1 MTTTAET
8 HAALTAAEEHVELC
22 TRRLSVVMTECVD
35 AVASQLTDRL
45 DALAKVVVIAE
56 PAITL
61 NLGTSGV
68 EQLRRELAGVAHRE
82 GTHLRSAV
90 GDLDWNEEHEANIAR
105 TMGKYL
111 SDRII
116 PDVKRILTL
125 AGYTSAVHLR
135 ESTPDYNE
143 VIYAGKTLLIFE
155 RDYPPLGDAF
165 SELFRA
171 EHTSW
176 RARQAHELACVEE
189 VWDASTPANR

>member
-8 HAALTAAEEHVELC
+8 HAALTAAEEHVEFC

-61 NLGTSGV
+61 NLGTNGI
-68 EQLRRELAGVAHRE
+68 EQLRRELAGVARRE

-90 GDLDWNEEHEANIAR
+90 GDLDWNEENEENIAGSV
-105 TMGKYL
+105 GKYL

-116 PDVKRILTL
+116 PDVKRILAL

-135 ESTPDYNE
+135 DKAPGFNE
-143 VIYAGKTLLIFE
+143 VTYAGKTLEICD

-165 SELFRA
+165 TELSRA
-171 EHTSW
+171 EHAVS

-189 VWDASTPANR
+189 VWDASTPVNR